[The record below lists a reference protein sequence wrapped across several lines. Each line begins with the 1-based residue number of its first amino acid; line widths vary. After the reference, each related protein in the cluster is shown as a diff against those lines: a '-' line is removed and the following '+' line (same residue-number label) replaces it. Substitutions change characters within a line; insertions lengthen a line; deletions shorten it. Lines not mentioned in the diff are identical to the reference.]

1 MNIEKECIPKEHKEL
16 ALAARPLVKWI
27 RKNGTPHTT
36 ILVTDIFV
44 NVCNTEIGVPIDYQS
59 SNFTEGENKM
69 TVVINAETSTKEQ
82 LKEIV
87 KLIAELEEEH
97 TCECT
102 LNLVVR

>member
-1 MNIEKECIPKEHKEL
+1 
-16 ALAARPLVKWI
+16 
-27 RKNGTPHTT
+27 
-36 ILVTDIFV
+36 
-44 NVCNTEIGVPIDYQS
+44 
-59 SNFTEGENKM
+59 M
-69 TVVINAETSTKEQ
+69 TVIINAETSTKEQ

>member
-1 MNIEKECIPKEHKEL
+1 MIPSSYPIAETFEDDTF
-16 ALAARPLVKWI
+16 I
-27 RKNGTPHTT
+27 IST
-36 ILVTDIFV
+36 I
-44 NVCNTEIGVPIDYQS
+44 NTSFQGDYIKILF
-59 SNFTEGENKM
+59 FTGEGNKM

-87 KLIAELEEEH
+87 KLIAELEKEH